1 MPQKAPQKA
10 PKPFDWAWIDW
21 SAVRSMFAES
31 EPIVLAIGYGNAGA
45 AERLESA
52 AVLRGIAQGF
62 GASMIVDCRA
72 QPGGAR
78 IRAGFSQGLVK
89 EALDGSSVAYEWK
102 GADLG
107 GKDRHRGRGCTPAG
121 LKWLDATAA
130 KSTLVLLCACS
141 DRGLC
146 HVHRL
151 VATDLQRVDKRAE
164 MGLTGTGPRFVHLHL
179 DGSWTGGGTMLEAT
193 DEDLPYAAETLP
205 VLPEHKER
213 ADKWR
218 AIYTEGEAMMPDE

>member
-21 SAVRSMFAES
+21 AAVRATFAAS
-31 EPIVLAIGYGNAGA
+31 EPIVLMIGYGNAGA
-45 AERLESA
+45 AERLDSP

-62 GASMIVDCRA
+62 GATLIADCRA

-78 IRAGFSQGLVK
+78 IRQGWTQSLVK
-89 EALDGSSVAYEWK
+89 EALAGGPAYEWK
-102 GADLG
+102 GDMLG
-107 GKDRHRGRGCTPAG
+107 GKDRFRGRGCTADG
-121 LKWLDATAA
+121 LKWLDNAAA
-130 KSTLVLLCACS
+130 KSTLMCLCACS
-141 DRGLC
+141 DRGFC
-146 HVHRL
+146 HLHRI

-164 MGLTGTGPRFVHLHL
+164 MGLAGTGPRFVHLHL

-193 DEDLPYAAETLP
+193 DEGLTYPAETLP
-205 VLPEHKER
+205 VLAEYREK

-218 AIYTEGEAMMPDE
+218 AIYTEGEPMMPDE